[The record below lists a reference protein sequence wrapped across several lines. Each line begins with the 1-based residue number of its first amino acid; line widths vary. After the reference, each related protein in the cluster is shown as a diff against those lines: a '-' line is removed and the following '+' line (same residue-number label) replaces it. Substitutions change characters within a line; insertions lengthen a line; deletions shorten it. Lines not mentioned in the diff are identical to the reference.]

1 MDSGNNQYCRTYGH
15 PTLIKEIADFYGPK
29 LNRQIDPF
37 KEILVA
43 SGANGALSSFIMAL
57 VNPGD
62 EMVIFEP
69 TFPMYLDHLK
79 IAGGTLKTV
88 PLYVDHD

>member
-1 MDSGNNQYCRTYGH
+1 
-15 PTLIKEIADFYGPK
+15 L
-29 LNRQIDPF
+29 IDPQ

-57 VNPGD
+57 INPGD
-62 EMVIFEP
+62 EMIIFEP

-88 PLYVDHD
+88 PLYVNDK

>member
-1 MDSGNNQYCRTYGH
+1 
-15 PTLIKEIADFYGPK
+15 
-29 LNRQIDPF
+29 
-37 KEILVA
+37 
-43 SGANGALSSFIMAL
+43 MAL